1 MIDHYTLGYMTFV
14 FMSLTMLSGAAILL
28 SKRKSL
34 WIKVHIVLSIMAYL
48 LMVLTIWAV
57 R

>member
-1 MIDHYTLGYMTFV
+1 MIDHHTLGYLAFA
-14 FMSLTMLSGAAILL
+14 FMSLTMLSGAFIFL

-34 WIKVHIVLSIMAYL
+34 WITAHIVLSIIAYL
-48 LMVLTIWAV
+48 LMVLTIWLV

>member
-1 MIDHYTLGYMTFV
+1 MIDHYTLGYLTFV

>member
-1 MIDHYTLGYMTFV
+1 MIDHYTLGYLTFA
-14 FMSLTMLSGAAILL
+14 FMSLTMLSGAFIFL

-34 WIKVHIVLSIMAYL
+34 WIKVHIVLSIIAYL
-48 LMVLTIWAV
+48 LMVLTIWIV